1 MDASETKKLRQAI
14 AERPAGPFHFSD
26 LYGAEWDKIRIG
38 DKVKL
43 GNAFQKAVASN
54 EFENVE
60 DTGEK
65 HDGGRVYV
73 KGGQD

>member
-43 GNAFQKAVASN
+43 GNAFQRAVVRH

-60 DTGEK
+60 DTGTK
-65 HDGGRVYV
+65 RGGGRLYI

>member
-1 MDASETKKLRQAI
+1 MDQNETEKLRKAI
-14 AERPAGPFHFSD
+14 AQRPEGQFHLSD
-26 LYGAEWDKIRIG
+26 LYGEEWDQICIG

>member
-1 MDASETKKLRQAI
+1 MDTRETQKLRHAI
-14 AERPAGPFHFSD
+14 ADRPEGTFHLAD
-26 LYGAEWDKIRIG
+26 LYGEDWDQIRIG

-43 GNAFQKAVASN
+43 GNAFQRAVARH